1 MLKKLIKTIL
11 PKSLK
16 EKLVKIKNEYFDGY
30 AFKSYSQEGED
41 MILRRLFEKQA
52 NGFYVDVGAHH
63 PMRFSNTYFFYKKGW
78 NGINIDAMPNS
89 MKLFEKFRP
98 RDINIEK
105 PVSDKKQVLTYYAF
119 NEPALNGFSKELT
132 EERTNVDNNYHVI
145 FEKDIETLTLKEI
158 LDDNLPKNQEI
169 DFLSIDVEGLDFMVL
184 KSNDFT
190 KYKPKVILVEILGSS
205 LKDIEDNEITKYLKQ
220 YDYSIYAKAVN
231 TVIFISDRF
240 YNERYEK

>member
-1 MLKKLIKTIL
+1 MLIKLLKTIL

-30 AFKSYSQEGED
+30 ALKSYSQEGED

-145 FEKDIETLTLKEI
+145 FEKDIETLTLEEI